1 MSKIIDI
8 ASYLPKKVLT
18 NDELSERFINW
29 NPEKIFKKTGIKFRH
44 IAQDDQYSS
53 DMAIAAAN
61 KLFDKTGFEKNNI
74 DMIFLITQSQDQ
86 CIPSTSFKVHKELDL
101 SESCG
106 CFDINHGCTG
116 YIYGLAMARSFI
128 SSKQCENI
136 LLLTSDTYSKLIDP
150 NDSSLATL
158 FGDGATAT
166 LIVADDKIDDGIGK
180 CYFGTNRKKKDLLN
194 CRNLGLKKSINS
206 QNKLFMDGPGILN
219 FTLDKIP
226 KFLLNYLEENN
237 AKIDDY
243 DHIIFHQANKFILEK
258 LYKKINA
265 GSKGLISLENTGN
278 TVSSSIPMV
287 LEELL
292 SRNHKKRKILLGGFG
307 VGLSWGFT
315 NIVL

>member
-1 MSKIIDI
+1 MTKIIDI

-18 NDELSERFINW
+18 NDELSERFKNW
-29 NPEKIFKKTGIKFRH
+29 NSEKIFNKTGIKYRH
-44 IAQDDQYSS
+44 IAEDDEYSS

-61 KLFDKTGFEKNNI
+61 NLFNKTGFKKNKI

-86 CIPSTSFKVHKELDL
+86 CIPSTSFKVHKELGL
-101 SESCG
+101 SENCG

-116 YIYGLAMARSFI
+116 YIYGLSLARSFI
-128 SSKQCENI
+128 SSKQCKNI
-136 LLLTSDTYSKLIDP
+136 LLLTADTYSKLINP

-166 LIVADDKIDDGIGK
+166 LIEAGDQLYEGIGK
-180 CYFGTNRKKKDLLN
+180 CSFGTDSSKINLLS
-194 CRNLGLKKSINS
+194 CSNLGLKTSNYS
-206 QNKLFMDGPGILN
+206 QNNLFMDGPGILN

-226 KFLLNYLEENN
+226 KSLFNYLEENN
-237 AKIDDY
+237 TKIDDY
-243 DHIIFHQANKFILEK
+243 DHIVFHQANKFILEK
-258 LYKKINA
+258 LYRKICAEN
-265 GSKGLISLENTGN
+265 KGIISLTNTGN
-278 TVSSSIPMV
+278 TVSSSIPFV

-292 SRNHKKRKILLGGFG
+292 IKNSKKRNILLGGFG